1 MQEQMGQQPET
12 ILPYDMVTLP
22 SQGIFFKNKKKSV
35 KVTYLNASDENLLA
49 TASLQA
55 NGELVNTLLTRKI
68 LDKDINIMDM
78 PECDKEAIL
87 IFLRNTAFGSDYNV
101 TLIDPKTKENFETS
115 LDLSVLKTNDV
126 GVEVDENNEFDFY
139 LEVSKQKVKL
149 GFLTPENE
157 RKLKVLDEENKKS
170 PISNYMTTQL
180 EMLVKEIDGNRQA
193 MTIANQ
199 IQIMPIRDSQ
209 AIRKIVRKNS
219 PSLDLTISVLTP
231 SNEEINARIT
241 FGVEFFRPFYGI

>member
-12 ILPYDMVTLP
+12 ILPYDVVTLP
-22 SQGIFFKNKKKSV
+22 SQGIFYKNKKTSV

-49 TASLQA
+49 TPSLQA
-55 NGELVNTLLTRKI
+55 NGELVNTLLSRKI

-87 IFLRNTAFGSDYNV
+87 VFLRNTAFGSDYSI
-101 TLIDPKTKENFETS
+101 TLTDPKTKKSFDTTI
-115 LDLSVLKTNDV
+115 DLAVLKTNEV
-126 GVEVDENNEFDFY
+126 GVEVDEKNEFEFY

-149 GFLTPENE
+149 AFLTPENE
-157 RKLKVLDEENKKS
+157 RTLKTLDEENKKS
-170 PISNYMTTQL
+170 PISNYMTRQL
-180 EMLVKEIDGNRQA
+180 EMLVKEIDGNRQP

-209 AIRKIVRKNS
+209 AIRKIVRENS